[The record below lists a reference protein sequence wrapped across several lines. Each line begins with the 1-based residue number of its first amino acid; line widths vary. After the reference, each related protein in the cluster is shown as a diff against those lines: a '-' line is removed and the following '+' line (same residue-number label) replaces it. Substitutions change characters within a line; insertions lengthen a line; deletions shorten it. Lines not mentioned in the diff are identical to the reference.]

1 MLNGASGKSRLLH
14 QHYIPVNPKPYVT
27 IVTIVYTDIHIY
39 IHLDIYTVYSIL
51 PWSIR
56 TEGLRFWGLRF
67 WGLGLRVLSL
77 RVS

>member
-1 MLNGASGKSRLLH
+1 MLNGASGKSGLLH

-27 IVTIVYTDIHIY
+27 ILTIVYTDIHIY
-39 IHLDIYTVYSIL
+39 IDIYTVYSIL
-51 PWSIR
+51 PGSIR
-56 TEGLRFWGLRF
+56 TEGLRFWGLRV